1 MTIQNAWADLASAR
15 LALLNPARDAR
26 WHRASQWWSLQL
38 DGAALYALFLC
49 DDDRIHVHWS
59 RTSEELCAAYP
70 SIVARATQVGQSV
83 TFIVELHPNAVDHR
97 TAEAFLDAILTHT
110 NGFV

>member
-1 MTIQNAWADLASAR
+1 MNMQNAWANLARAR
-15 LALLNPARDAR
+15 LALLKPAPDAR

-49 DDDRIHVHWS
+49 DDGRLHVHW
-59 RTSEELCAAYP
+59 RGTSEELCAAYP
-70 SIVARATQVGQSV
+70 SIVARATQVGEGV
-83 TFIVELHPNAVDHR
+83 TFIVELQPNAVDHP

-110 NGFV
+110 NGFE